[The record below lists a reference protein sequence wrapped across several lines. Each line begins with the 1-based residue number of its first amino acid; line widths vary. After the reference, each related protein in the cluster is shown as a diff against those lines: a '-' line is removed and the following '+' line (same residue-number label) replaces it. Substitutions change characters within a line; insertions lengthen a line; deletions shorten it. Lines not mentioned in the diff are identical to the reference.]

1 MTSEQPI
8 ENWDLVLKPTNKW
21 YDVRLKQVWRYR
33 DLLLLFVKR
42 DFVSVYKQTILGPL
56 WLIIQPILTTIT
68 FTIIFGNIAKIGT
81 DGIPSV
87 LFYLSGLT
95 LWGYFSDCITKT
107 SNTFVANA
115 SVFGKVYFPRLI
127 MPLSILVSNLIK
139 LSIQFFLFL
148 IIWVYYLITTDI
160 VKPNAFMLLL
170 PVLIFIMA
178 GLGLG
183 FGLIISALTTK
194 YRDLSFLITFG
205 VQLLMYIT
213 PVVYPLSIVSQ
224 KYKTWL
230 LLNPLTSIIETF
242 KYAFIGVGDINPAL
256 PWLGYSFLFM
266 LCIVALGVIIF
277 NKIEKSFMD
286 TV

>member
-1 MTSEQPI
+1 MTETSSQEH
-8 ENWDLVLKPTNKW
+8 WDLVLKPTNKW

-33 DLLLLFVKR
+33 DLLMMFVKR

-56 WLIIQPILTTIT
+56 WLFIQPILTTIT

-81 DGIPSV
+81 GGTPSV
-87 LFYLSGLT
+87 LFYMAGLT
-95 LWGYFSDCITKT
+95 LWAYFSDCITKT
-107 SNTFVANA
+107 SNTFVTNAN
-115 SVFGKVYFPRLI
+115 VFGKVYFPRLI

-139 LSIQFFLFL
+139 LGIQFLLFF
-148 IIWVYYLITTDI
+148 IIWLFYYFTTDVI
-160 VKPNAFMLLL
+160 KPNVFIVLL
-170 PVLIFIMA
+170 PLLVLIMA

-213 PVVYPLSIVSQ
+213 PVVYPLSIVSE
-224 KYKTWL
+224 KYKIWL

-242 KYAFIGVGDINPAL
+242 KYAFIGVGYFDTML

-266 LCIVALGVIIF
+266 LVIVSLGVIIF
-277 NKIEKSFMD
+277 NKVEKSFMD

>member
-1 MTSEQPI
+1 ML
-8 ENWDLVLKPTNKW
+8 ENQEHWDLILKPTNHW
-21 YDVRLKQVWRYR
+21 YDLKLKQVWHYR
-33 DLLLLFVKR
+33 DLLFMFVRR

-56 WLIIQPILTTIT
+56 WLFIQPILTTIT
-68 FTIIFGNIAKIGT
+68 FTVIFGNIAKIGT

-87 LFYLSGLT
+87 LFYMSGLT
-95 LWGYFSDCITKT
+95 LWAYFSDCITKT
-107 SNTFVANA
+107 SNTFVAN
-115 SVFGKVYFPRLI
+115 SGVFGKVYFPRLI

-139 LSIQFFLFL
+139 LGIQFLLFL
-148 IIWVYYLITTDI
+148 IIWLYYYFTTTVIHPNIFVVAIPLLII
-160 VKPNAFMLLL
+160 
-170 PVLIFIMA
+170 IMA

-213 PVVYPLSIVSQ
+213 PVVYPLSIVSE

-230 LLNPLTSIIETF
+230 LLNPLTSIIEIF
-242 KYAFIGVGDINPAL
+242 KYAFIGVGDINTML

-266 LCIVALGVIIF
+266 LLIVAIGAVIF
-277 NKIEKSFMD
+277 NKVEKSFMD